1 MGQSNVFI
9 VSVHR
14 SRTLSHM
21 AVLGTGGGANVNSS
35 VLVVR
40 FHSHEGPGWENR
52 GTQVPADEQEGV
64 WAEAL

>member
-1 MGQSNVFI
+1 
-9 VSVHR
+9 
-14 SRTLSHM
+14 M
-21 AVLGTGGGANVNSS
+21 AVLGTGVGANVNSS